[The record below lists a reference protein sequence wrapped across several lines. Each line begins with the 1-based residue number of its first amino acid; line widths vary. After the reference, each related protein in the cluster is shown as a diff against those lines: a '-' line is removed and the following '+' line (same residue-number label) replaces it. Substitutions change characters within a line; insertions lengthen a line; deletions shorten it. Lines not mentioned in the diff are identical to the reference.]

1 MKKIINIPLIVIALL
16 MTAILTSCE
25 KEIDVDLNSVTPRLV
40 IEGLVVKDSIAKVKL
55 TKTKDFN
62 ENNIYE
68 PVEGASIQI
77 SDDAGNT
84 ETLLL
89 NSTGWYVAKTLK
101 GVEGRT
107 YKLTVLY
114 DEQTYTST
122 SKMPPVVKID
132 SLSMFD
138 FKVLDYWL
146 PRVHFKDPV
155 GTTNDYYRAKL
166 YVNDKYIPCAYEA
179 ISMDRSDGIEYVNL
193 CFPDEKKLVDEEIK
207 KGDRLKIE
215 LQSLD
220 KGAYTYFYTLD
231 GISDSNNNPTS
242 NITGGAL
249 GYFSAYSYDR
259 QEIIA
264 DWED

>member
-1 MKKIINIPLIVIALL
+1 MKKIINIPLVVIALL
-16 MTAILTSCE
+16 MTTILTSCE

-77 SDDAGNT
+77 SDNAGNA
-84 ETLLL
+84 ETLSL

-107 YKLTVLY
+107 YKLTVVY

-166 YVNDKYIPCAYEA
+166 YINDKYIPCAYEA

-193 CFPDEKKLVDEEIK
+193 FFPDEKKLVDEEIK
-207 KGDRLKIE
+207 KGDRIKVE
-215 LQSLD
+215 LQSID

-231 GISDSNNNPTS
+231 GISESNNNPTS

-259 QEIIA
+259 QEMIA
-264 DWED
+264 DWQD